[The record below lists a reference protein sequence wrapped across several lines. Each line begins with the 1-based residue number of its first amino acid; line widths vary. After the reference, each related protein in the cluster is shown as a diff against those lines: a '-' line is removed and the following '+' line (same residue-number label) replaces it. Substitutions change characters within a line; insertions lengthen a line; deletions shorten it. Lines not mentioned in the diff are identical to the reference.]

1 MAVSVAASGSIAATV
16 VTEHTLTTL
25 AGPGV
30 YQFEVDASVLA
41 AQDVLEL
48 RVKGPTLS
56 GGTARVLFYTAY
68 YGVQAT
74 DDVMKV
80 SVPFAVD
87 SVAGNHVCTLLQVA
101 GTSRTF
107 PWKITTLG

>member
-1 MAVSVAASGSIAATV
+1 MSVSVAASGSQAATV
-16 VTEHTLTTL
+16 GTEHTLTTL

-30 YQFEVDASVLA
+30 YVFEVDASVLA

-56 GGTARVLFYTAY
+56 GGTAQVHFYTAY
-68 YGVQAT
+68 YGVQAA

-87 SVAGNHVCTLLQVA
+87 SAAGSHVCTLRQVA
-101 GTSRTF
+101 GAAGRTF
-107 PWKITTLG
+107 PWKVLQL